1 MRWLQSIGG
10 VNSAQS
16 HPGNNAGQARLRTH
30 LPLPIPSLSCAR
42 ISPPGVLA
50 ARAGRPPR
58 MAGRRDTSPL
68 RGEARA
74 EIHWRPRLSV
84 HLEPED
90 IGATVV
96 TGDLERPLR
105 RRRSLRDPV

>member
-30 LPLPIPSLSCAR
+30 LPLPLPSLFCAR

-74 EIHWRPRLSV
+74 EIDRRSRLSV

-90 IGATVV
+90 VRAPIMTTDVEASSPP
-96 TGDLERPLR
+96 PL
-105 RRRSLRDPV
+105 PQG